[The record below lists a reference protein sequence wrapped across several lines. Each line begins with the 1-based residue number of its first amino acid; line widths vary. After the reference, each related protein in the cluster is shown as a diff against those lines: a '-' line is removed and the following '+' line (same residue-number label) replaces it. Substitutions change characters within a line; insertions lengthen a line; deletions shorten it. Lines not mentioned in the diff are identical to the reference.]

1 MIHIGQLDLEKKAAV
16 VAVILEKP
24 LETSRKAAEMGADIL
39 EIRLDLLGIRDLEI
53 AAETIRKVK
62 SETGLPVILTNRSV
76 MEGGKWEGK
85 EDDRIELLTNLL
97 STNLRSTNLLS
108 TNLLSLKDGPDAVD
122 IELSAGRE
130 VRDQVIKAAKACGKT
145 VIVSSHNFSKTPAF
159 QEMKT
164 ILEEAFLVGADI
176 AKLAVMP
183 HSKRDV
189 LDLLRVTLDARETGN
204 AVCTIAMGKL
214 GKHTRVTAPFY
225 GSVLTYA
232 AVDSGISVAPGQFQ
246 VDEVK
251 KIMEL
256 LE

>member
-1 MIHIGQLDLEKKAAV
+1 MIRIGPLDLEEKAAI

-24 LETSRKAAEMGADIL
+24 LETSKKAAEMGADIL

-53 AAETIRKVK
+53 AAETIRKIK
-62 SETGLPVILTNRSV
+62 SETGLPVILTNRSSA
-76 MEGGKWEGK
+76 EGGKWEGK
-85 EDDRIELLTNLL
+85 ETERIRLLKD
-97 STNLRSTNLLS
+97 
-108 TNLLSLKDGPDAVD
+108 LLSLKDGPDAVD

-130 VRDQVIKAAKACGKT
+130 ARDRAVKAAKACGKT
-145 VIVSSHNFSKTPAF
+145 IIISSHDFLKTPAF

-164 ILEEAFLVGADI
+164 IFEEAFLAGADI

-183 HSKRDV
+183 HSMRDV
-189 LDLLRVTLDARETGN
+189 LDLLRAALDATEAGG
-204 AVCTIAMGKL
+204 AVCAIAMGKL
-214 GKHTRVTAPFY
+214 GKHTRVIAPFY

-232 AVDSGISVAPGQFQ
+232 AVEGTVSAAPGQFQ

>member
-1 MIHIGQLDLEKKAAV
+1 MIHIGQLDLEKRAAV

-24 LETSRKAAEMGADIL
+24 LEASRKAAEMGADLL
-39 EIRLDLLGIRDLEI
+39 EIRLDLLGIRNLET
-53 AAETIRKVK
+53 AAETIQKVK

-76 MEGGKWEGK
+76 TEGGKWEGK
-85 EDDRIELLTNLL
+85 EDDRIKLL
-97 STNLRSTNLLS
+97 TNLLS

-130 VRDQVIKAAKACGKT
+130 ERDQVIKVARAYGKT
-145 VIVSSHNFSKTPAF
+145 VIISSHNFSKTPAF

-164 ILEEAFLVGADI
+164 ILEEAFLAGADI

-183 HSKRDV
+183 QSRRDV
-189 LDLLRVTLDARETGN
+189 LDLLRVALDAREAGN

-214 GKHTRVTAPFY
+214 GKHTRVIAPFY
-225 GSVLTYA
+225 GSVLTYS
-232 AVDSGISVAPGQFQ
+232 AVDNEVSAAPGQFK

>member
-24 LETSRKAAEMGADIL
+24 LETSRKAAEMGADLL
-39 EIRLDLLGIRDLEI
+39 EIRLDLLGIRDLET
-53 AAETIRKVK
+53 AAETIRKIK
-62 SETGLPVILTNRSV
+62 SETGLPVILTNRSST
-76 MEGGKWEGK
+76 EGGKWKGK
-85 EDDRIELLTNLL
+85 EGDRIQLLTNLL
-97 STNLRSTNLLS
+97 STNFRSTNP
-108 TNLLSLKDGPDAVD
+108 LSLKDGPDAVD

-130 VRDQVIKAAKACGKT
+130 ARDLVVKTAKACGKT
-145 VIVSSHNFSKTPAF
+145 VIVSSHDFSKTPAF
-159 QEMKT
+159 HEMKT
-164 ILEEAFLVGADI
+164 IFEEAFMAGADI

-183 HSKRDV
+183 HSMRDV
-189 LDLLRVTLDARETGN
+189 LDLLRVTLDAMEAGN

-214 GKHTRVTAPFY
+214 GKHTRVIAPFY

-232 AVDSGISVAPGQFQ
+232 AVEGAVSAAPGQFQ

-256 LE
+256 LK

>member
-85 EDDRIELLTNLL
+85 EDDRIELL
-97 STNLRSTNLLS
+97 TNLLS